1 MLNKGEALPGN
12 TDNIMTAAVRSKF
25 SAVIVEN
32 LDKTAS
38 ANQTYNLDLNH
49 WFNSLHPAQIS
60 IEPDQL
66 PQNKEW
72 GGPFD
77 PLQ

>member
-1 MLNKGEALPGN
+1 
-12 TDNIMTAAVRSKF
+12 MTAEVRAKF
-25 SAVIVEN
+25 SAVVIQN

-38 ANQTYNLDLNH
+38 TNQSYKLSLNH
-49 WFNSLHPAQIS
+49 WFNSLDPAQIS

-72 GGPFD
+72 GGTFD

>member
-1 MLNKGEALPGN
+1 MN
-12 TDNIMTAAVRSKF
+12 AAVRTKF
-25 SAVIVEN
+25 SAVVIEN

-38 ANQTYNLDLNH
+38 ANQFYKLSLKH
-49 WFNSLHPAQIS
+49 WFNSLNPAQIS

-72 GGPFD
+72 GGTFD